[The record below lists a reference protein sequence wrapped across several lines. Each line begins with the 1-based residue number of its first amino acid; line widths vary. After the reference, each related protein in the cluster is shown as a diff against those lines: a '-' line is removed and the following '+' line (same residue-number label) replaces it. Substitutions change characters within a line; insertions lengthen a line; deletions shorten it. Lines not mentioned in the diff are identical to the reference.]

1 MSRVHDMG
9 GQGGFGSVPVG
20 GDDLA
25 GGDDLVGG
33 GGQSS
38 PADWEMRVAALA
50 AALRRRGTFT
60 GDEFRDAIERI
71 RPADYLAMSYYE
83 RWLAAVEMLL
93 AEKELLTGHGPA
105 AHGPAAQGPAAQG
118 PAAQGPAAHGP
129 AAHGPAAHGP
139 TAGDEQAAGG

>member
-9 GQGGFGSVPVG
+9 GQAGFGPVP
-20 GDDLA
+20 A
-25 GGDDLVGG
+25 GGGEPPF
-33 GGQSS
+33 

-50 AALRRRGTFT
+50 AALMRRGTFT

-71 RPADYLAMSYYE
+71 PPADYLAMSYYE

-105 AHGPAAQGPAAQG
+105 
-118 PAAQGPAAHGP
+118 
-129 AAHGPAAHGP
+129 
-139 TAGDEQAAGG
+139 TGDGTAAGG